1 MLKPV
6 GYGIANNALDYIK
19 LVGYGMPSSGNAPTL
34 YLAVCGNAPYIY
46 LAVVTCGLWDR
57 QVVVMHPTLYL
68 AVVTCGLWDRQV
80 VVMHPTLYLAVV
92 IWRHKLLLQLLFKR
106 RMNQLQVIRIILFI
120 GYLQKLFKTKSML
133 SDVTNSKLYGTQ
145 VYRNN
150 IY

>member
-1 MLKPV
+1 MH
-6 GYGIANNALDYIK
+6 
-19 LVGYGMPSSGNAPTL
+19 PTL
-34 YLAVCGNAPYIY
+34 Y